1 MTYEENFLKLEHY
14 RRLVEKRRMLFEQRQ
29 EVENQLEGLSSPS
42 VDGMPKAKDKPNY
55 ALEIGIERK
64 NDLSERINRLDGELK
79 PLRKHIYAALDEM
92 TDNLSAYILE
102 AHFVNDAS
110 LNDIADASG
119 YSFSWVK
126 KENID
131 GIKNIN
137 LD

>member
-1 MTYEENFLKLEHY
+1 MSYESNFLKLEHY

-29 EVENQLEGLSSPS
+29 EIENQLEGLSSPNI
-42 VDGMPKAKDKPNY
+42 DGMPKAKGKPNY

-64 NDLSERINRLDGELK
+64 NDFDKRINRLDDELST
-79 PLRKHIYAALDEM
+79 LREHIYIALDQM

-110 LNDIADASG
+110 LNEIADASG

-131 GIKNIN
+131 GIKNIK
-137 LD
+137 L